1 MRNIFLLIAIC
12 FITIIYSQGN
22 YNVYDSV
29 YDGKGNKYSLN
40 SIALKQI
47 NPGIN
52 LVFAPAT
59 VTCQAGYFRL
69 FFAPNSG
76 LDGNTPVE
84 IAKRN
89 VFCQLM
95 TDISCFIT
103 SPLNSPCNTTT
114 NTTTFVNLYITNT
127 TVGAGNASAIYVF
140 PQGAN
145 PNVGIIHNAI
155 WKTIVTGT
163 DAYQGVSSPLGY
175 SAGGGFYHG
184 YMRINNTLNWYLN
197 LSSTTAIVSGQ
208 ADLYTVMLHE
218 ALHSLGFESLIG
230 PTGASLYTSLGGPNA
245 YSKYDSFLKDGL
257 GNSLLSAPSSSC
269 SNVAV
274 NFAANVALVNPNNC
288 VAPMGVQSNLTN
300 CATTIF
306 YASPSQTVQLYRP
319 DCYELGASLSH
330 FEDACYPTPAPY
342 GNDLYFVMSNI
353 LPGSVVRRYP
363 REEERIVLCDLGYSV
378 TANYPSPVSGAAY
391 SYTAGACTPDGV
403 WGVNDGLDPLTGAF
417 TFTWGASNCVT
428 IPKSTILANDAAN
441 SSISCVSFVTSG
453 GGAFI
458 VDNPSDIQVCF
469 PSGPLNFCGPM
480 VLQYVPKNNST
491 GALGNIT
498 YIFVYKQCTNC
509 GPVNPCNI
517 VQNGGFEN
525 VNTPSVCVAGGP
537 NGNGVASAFV
547 QCWDVYNAT
556 GSNDLFPRTCPLLP
570 TATSSLFPSNFLPDS
585 HNGIPNNVYAGHITN
600 ISTAGVSP
608 SETFQNNLGTPLI
621 PTNTYVVSFWSYFNA
636 QGALQINPGPQ
647 PNHKLIYTI
656 GAKQTF
662 PFPFFN
668 GAYPPP
674 TLDVLANFTLQP
686 IFNQWVYNTQT
697 VVFNPS
703 VNAPYNA
710 VTMGGN
716 ELASAIINGISG
728 LGYSAYTFLDDFSI
742 IPAAQVPAFNIP
754 NLLCNSTPTLGNI
767 QQFAAQPGTFSG
779 IGIVNNGGVYDFNAP
794 NTLTPGIYPIGYTYT
809 SNVNCVNTI
818 YSNAYVG
825 GITATTNSNTC
836 SGGGYTLSA
845 TGFSLNT
852 NFTWLPGG
860 QTSNIIIVNPLVS
873 TVYTLVANN
882 GACTNQ
888 YTFAINIFSAT
899 PTATLPP
906 VCIGTI
912 SNYTLNSFLSTS
924 EPLGG
929 TFNGPGILQQSC
941 TPPFTNCFLIDLT
954 APPTY
959 TPGVYSYT
967 YNVPANPSFG
977 NFCPYNSIFTAQFL
991 PQFTL
996 SVSALPIGT
1005 NCIVGGQS
1013 TTLLATA
1020 NPSAGVTFSW
1030 QPFGTTGSI
1039 AVITPTSSITYT
1051 LLGDNGGCVISTTNN
1066 INVLSPVTFTN
1077 LPTNWC
1083 TYQTYYLEDYLA
1095 AGTPTGGT
1103 WSGTNM
1109 GTFYQNQ
1116 IFGGTNIDVNPVL
1129 TSLGT
1134 QTVTYCYTSST
1145 NSLCSVCNQFTVNI
1159 NQGFQ
1164 LNTSGNA
1171 VFCANIPTLQ
1181 ANVGVAVTFSGS
1193 GNPFPINYLWTPS
1206 GLTTASINVTPATN
1220 TNYTCIATSVAGCTA
1235 VNTVSVSVSNSCCV
1249 STNYLSSS
1257 IIGASGAT
1265 TSINGFYAVNQNITL
1280 DGFVYLSGEFAM
1292 APNVKITVA
1301 PNATLQTAG
1310 IADAPGLH
1318 LYACNDMWQGIEIT
1332 NTGKLFMNTG
1342 GDLVEDAIVAVRS
1355 NGSTTTNTLTPD
1367 ITIVGAAFNR
1377 NHISVSIENYTQPV
1391 NPAPFKIE
1399 NSVFTCRDL
1408 AITPGT
1414 GTWPFAINLN
1424 AVGGSTNALS
1434 SPYLIG
1440 GYAPTN
1446 LKAPYN
1452 NQPSF
1457 AGVYVENSG
1466 TIANPVISPT
1476 VTSILIGEKAF
1487 YNNDFFNLFDNL
1499 MFGIYGLGSNIE
1511 SQNNTFQ
1518 NTRRVIQ
1525 CTPRCRTV
1533 GGYGIYTQA
1542 NYSNNSNNVL
1552 NCTHPSLASNNGRIN
1567 KFYDCFIGIGAN
1579 YMYNVDVQYADF
1591 RSSQTTFAP
1600 SPLNQVGL
1608 VGVQI
1613 ATNRIKNYRISFN
1626 TMQNIYNGINTGL
1639 SVYFLNLPG
1648 VPTYGYY
1655 LGQASISSNTI
1666 VPKFAATT
1674 STGTPRVN
1682 QAIYIANS
1690 FYTGAASYTETG
1702 ADFRVQKNSLR
1713 NVWRGVQV
1721 YGFNFGGYVATVAQ
1735 NSINMVVDPNAQQQW
1750 GVYSAAN
1757 YGNAINTNSISGFNI
1772 TNTLV
1777 AGVYASMNSG
1787 PSNTATALNSIRCN
1801 TLTNMFIGFDFE
1813 SYNGASIWRNNDMQN
1828 LRRGLYIGNH
1838 GIIGQQGTFAAPSDN
1853 RWLGSWTGRNG
1864 TWTDATM
1871 TPTNPVSAHSKL
1883 FVRSGSPNTPPSNSG
1898 INTAGSYFM
1907 PGAINPANNSAPS
1920 FNCLTGGSGGGGG
1933 GGGGGSNASQREALL
1948 TDIAVENVSVTTIE
1962 PETREIFKNAAY
1974 NDLIAEPL
1982 MVTANSTLSAFSA
1995 TNSMPGTLG
2004 KFKDI
2009 EGKLSS
2015 GQLTLAQSIIAAFSP
2030 TTNIENNYKTFYTL
2044 QRSYLQ
2050 NQDLTLLENIQLLL
2064 LAYQCPFTDGQVVY
2078 NARALYNL
2086 VNQTVVVYND
2096 NNCRNRGFSFGRT
2109 QDSAAHFSP
2118 EESELLDQLI
2128 VAEKYSK
2135 DKFKPIES
2143 YNLHPNPAQNTVY
2156 INSTNNENETVTIK
2170 ITDTANRVLFQK
2182 QVEINN
2188 YLGKLNLDLIDGI
2201 YFVTITNKVNKVE
2214 VKKLIIVN

>member
-330 FEDACYPTPAPY
+330 FEDACYPTAAPY
-342 GNDLYFVMSNI
+342 GNDMYFVMSNI

-469 PSGPLNFCGPM
+469 PPGPLNFCGPM

-668 GAYPPP
+668 GAYHPP
-674 TLDVLANFTLQP
+674 TLEVLANFTLQP

-716 ELASAIINGISG
+716 ELASAIINGVSG

-754 NLLCNSTPTLGNI
+754 NLLCNATPTLGNI

-873 TVYTLVANN
+873 TVYTLVASS
-882 GACTNQ
+882 GTCSNQ
-888 YTFAINIFSAT
+888 YTFAINIFPLSTTVT
-899 PTATLPP
+899 PLPP
-906 VCIGTI
+906 VCVGTI
-912 SNYTLNSFLSTS
+912 SNYTLNSYLSPGT
-924 EPLGG
+924 PLGG

-959 TPGVYSYT
+959 TPGFYSYT
-967 YNVPANPSFG
+967 YNVPANPSVG
-977 NFCPYNSIFTAQFL
+977 NFCPYNSIYNAQFL

-996 SVSALPIGT
+996 NVNALPSGT
-1005 NCIVGGQS
+1005 NCIVSGQS
-1013 TTLLATA
+1013 TTLIATA
-1020 NPSAGVTFSW
+1020 SPSAGVTFSW
-1030 QPFGTTGSI
+1030 QPFATSGINVVLS
-1039 AVITPTSSITYT
+1039 PTSSLTYT
-1051 LLGDNGGCVISTTNN
+1051 LIGDNGGCVKSLTNN
-1066 INVLSPVTFTN
+1066 INVIPPVTFTN

-1134 QTVTYCYTSST
+1134 QTVTYCYTSPT

-1164 LNTSGNA
+1164 LNASSSA
-1171 VFCANIPTLQ
+1171 VFCANISTLQ
-1181 ANVGVAVTFSGS
+1181 ANIGVAVTFSGS
-1193 GNPFPINYLWTPS
+1193 GNPFPVNYLWTPS
-1206 GLTTASINVTPATN
+1206 GLTTASINVTPAAN

-1257 IIGASGAT
+1257 IIGAPGST
-1265 TSINGFYAVNQNITL
+1265 TSLTGFFAVNQNITL
-1280 DGFVYLSGEFAM
+1280 DGLVELSGEYAI

-1301 PNATLQTAG
+1301 PNATLQTVTLPGAQAG
-1310 IADAPGLH
+1310 AH
-1318 LYACNDMWQGIEIT
+1318 LYACGDMWQGIEII
-1332 NTGKLFMNTG
+1332 NTGKVFINTG
-1342 GDLVEDAIVAVRS
+1342 GDVIEDAIVAVRS

-1367 ITIVGAAFNR
+1367 ITIIGTILNR
-1377 NHISVSIENYTQPV
+1377 NRVGVSIENYTQPV
-1391 NPAPFKIE
+1391 NPAPFIIE
-1399 NSVFTCRDL
+1399 NTVFTCRDL

-1414 GTWPFAINLN
+1414 GIWPFAGTLK
-1424 AVGGSTNALS
+1424 VVSGSTNALS
-1434 SPYLIG
+1434 SPYLVG
-1440 GYAPTN
+1440 GYTPVN
-1446 LKAPYN
+1446 LKPPFSN
-1452 NQPSF
+1452 IPSY

-1466 TIANPVISPT
+1466 TIANPVVSPT
-1476 VTSILIGEKAF
+1476 VTSVLIGNKTF
-1487 YNNDFFNLFDNL
+1487 LNNGFFNLFDNL
-1499 MFGIYGLGSNIE
+1499 MFGIYGEGSNIE

-1518 NTRRVIQ
+1518 NSRRVIL
-1525 CTPRCRTV
+1525 CTPRCRIR
-1533 GGYGIYTQA
+1533 GGYGIYA
-1542 NYSNNSNNVL
+1542 KSNYTTYSNNVL

-1567 KFYDCFIGIGAN
+1567 KFYDCYIGVGAD

-1591 RSSQTTFAP
+1591 RSNQYTSPP
-1600 SPLNQVGL
+1600 SPLNITGL

-1613 ATNRIKNYRISFN
+1613 NTNKVKAYKVSFIL
-1626 TMQNIYNGINTGL
+1626 MQNIYNGIAANL
-1639 SVYFLNLPG
+1639 SPYFMALPG
-1648 VPTYGYY
+1648 VPAYGLY
-1655 LGQASISSNTI
+1655 LGQASVNSNTI
-1666 VPKFAATT
+1666 VPKLAATAAA
-1674 STGTPRVN
+1674 GVPRVYH
-1682 QAIYIANS
+1682 AIYAANG
-1690 FYTGAASYTETG
+1690 FYSGLATYTESL
-1702 ADFRVQKNSLR
+1702 ADFRIQKNTLG

-1721 YGFNFGGYVATVAQ
+1721 IGFNFGGYVATVAQ
-1735 NSINMVVDPNAQQQW
+1735 NSINMVVDPNTQPQY

-1757 YGNAINTNSISGFNI
+1757 YANAINTNSISGFNI

-1787 PSNTATALNSIRCN
+1787 PTNTAIALNSIRCN

-1813 SYNGASIWRNNDMQN
+1813 SYNGASIWRNNDMQTI
-1828 LRRGLYIGNH
+1828 RRGLYIGNN

-1853 RWLGSWTGRNG
+1853 KWLGSWAGRNG

-1871 TPTNPVSAHSKL
+1871 TSTNPVSAHSKL
-1883 FVRSGSPNTPPSNSG
+1883 FVRSGTPNTPPFNNG
-1898 INTAGSYFM
+1898 FIALGSYQA
-1907 PGAINPANNSAPS
+1907 PSALNPANNSAPA
-1920 FNCLTGGSGGGGG
+1920 FNCLTGGSGG

-1962 PETREIFKNAAY
+1962 PATREILRNAAY
-1974 NDLIAEPL
+1974 SDLIAEPVL
-1982 MVTANSTLSAFSA
+1982 VTANSTLSAFSA
-1995 TNSMPGTLG
+1995 TNSMPSAMG
-2004 KFKDI
+2004 KFKDV
-2009 EGKLSS
+2009 EGKLST
-2015 GQLTLAQSIIAAFSP
+2015 GQLSLAQSIIAAFSP

-2044 QRSYLQ
+2044 QRAYLQ

-2064 LAYQCPFTDGQVVY
+2064 LVYQCPFTDGQVVY

-2096 NNCRNRGFSFGRT
+2096 NNCRDKGYSFGRT
-2109 QDSAAHFSP
+2109 QDSAASYTP
-2118 EESELLDQLI
+2118 EESELLHQLI
-2128 VAEKYSK
+2128 TNEKETKLKYK
-2135 DKFKPIES
+2135 TKNE
-2143 YNLHPNPAQNTVY
+2143 YYLVPNPANTFVSIIGTNEKEQLQITITDVSGKVLKAITINTEAYSAVVNFNLLEGVY
-2156 INSTNNENETVTIK
+2156 FVNIINSHGEKT
-2170 ITDTANRVLFQK
+2170 
-2182 QVEINN
+2182 
-2188 YLGKLNLDLIDGI
+2188 
-2201 YFVTITNKVNKVE
+2201 
-2214 VKKLIIVN
+2214 VKKLVVAKQ